1 MHACGDHCSACSPG
15 NIRLV
20 NGTNMSGRV
29 EVCIG
34 GIQGYG
40 TICDDQWDKFD
51 AQVVC
56 RQLGFTKGK
65 LPYFLVIRRTS
76 LISAYSL
83 LSAYYFPD
91 LSTHC

>member
-15 NIRLV
+15 NVRLV

-65 LPYFLVIRRTS
+65 ITIRK
-76 LISAYSL
+76 IIPA
-83 LSAYYFPD
+83 
-91 LSTHC
+91 